1 MELTYLISLLIA
13 NAFVHVSALKLP
25 IKRAGLVK
33 RAAGASVQ
41 SVVLDGTGNSS
52 ALGTIGDIRY
62 TTTIKVNGVDVLVA
76 LDTGST
82 DLWVIP
88 PGGLGQYNDTGIPL
102 SLRYGDGSYG
112 VDGTIG
118 VAPFEFGPYKID
130 RQALLNANSSTIS
143 MITDIGIYGLMGLGF
158 DNPMLSPI
166 NDKIQTIYGSEQ
178 AWAASVLANI
188 FQQNPS
194 QPNTIALEL
203 QRTGDLEDTDG
214 GTFNIGDVEQEFS
227 AVLNSPK
234 LNQNP
239 PGAGR
244 WTTLLDGMKVDG
256 KSVNIQSSMQ
266 NVPAGK
272 AVTLLDTGNPYLQ
285 LTSDMRDAI
294 FSGVSGAVQDPTGA
308 WAVPC
313 DMTTMVEFEFG

>member
-1 MELTYLISLLIA
+1 
-13 NAFVHVSALKLP
+13 
-25 IKRAGLVK
+25 
-33 RAAGASVQ
+33 
-41 SVVLDGTGNSS
+41 
-52 ALGTIGDIRY
+52 
-62 TTTIKVNGVDVLVA
+62 
-76 LDTGST
+76 
-82 DLWVIP
+82 
-88 PGGLGQYNDTGIPL
+88 
-102 SLRYGDGSYG
+102 
-112 VDGTIG
+112 
-118 VAPFEFGPYKID
+118 
-130 RQALLNANSSTIS
+130 
-143 MITDIGIYGLMGLGF
+143 MGLGF

-166 NDKIQTIYGSEQ
+166 NDKIQSIYGSEQ

-244 WTTLLDGMKVDG
+244 WTTLLDGMKVNG
-256 KSVNIQSSMQ
+256 KSVNIPQSSTQ
-266 NVPAGK
+266 GVPSGNL
-272 AVTLLDTGNPYLQ
+272 VTLLDTGNPSLQ

-294 FSGVSGAVQDPTGA
+294 FSGISGAAQDPSGT
-308 WAVPC
+308 WAVAC
-313 DMTTMVEFEFG
+313 DTTTIVEFDFG